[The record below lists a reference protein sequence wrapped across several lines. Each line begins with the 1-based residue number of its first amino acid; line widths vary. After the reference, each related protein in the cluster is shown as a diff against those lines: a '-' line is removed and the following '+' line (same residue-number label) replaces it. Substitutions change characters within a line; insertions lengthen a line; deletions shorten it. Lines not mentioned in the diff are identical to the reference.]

1 MLPNTMHP
9 ECTQNS
15 DWVSVAFWQNMGAQ
29 VLGWLEVERPQTSRD
44 ADLVG
49 DTHYSISVI

>member
-1 MLPNTMHP
+1 MGSYCQTQ
-9 ECTQNS
+9 CAQNS

-49 DTHYSISVI
+49 DTRSISVI